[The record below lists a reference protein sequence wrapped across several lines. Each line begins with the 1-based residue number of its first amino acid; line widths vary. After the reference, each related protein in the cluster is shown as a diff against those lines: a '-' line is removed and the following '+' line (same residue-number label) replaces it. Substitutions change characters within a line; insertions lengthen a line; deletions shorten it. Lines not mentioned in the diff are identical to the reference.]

1 MSRASRRYVLRI
13 LLGATALGAL
23 VWVAADQFGIPAEE
37 IQALF
42 VGTLLAVGLIMV
54 AAAVCAGIWIVLR
67 RLLGGE
73 RDEF

>member
-23 VWVAADQFGIPAEE
+23 IWMAADQFEIPREE
-37 IQALF
+37 IQELF

-54 AAAVCAGIWIVLR
+54 ASAVCAALWIGLR
-67 RLLGGE
+67 KLLGGE